1 MKKII
6 LIAVAALILIGGSIG
21 ATLFLTGAF
30 KKDAEA
36 QAADPAQQHGGSAP
50 AAPASAPAH
59 GGAPTA
65 APGGPTRAG
74 AVGLPAVYQAI
85 DPPFIVNFED
95 QGMLRYLQIG
105 LAIQTRIPAVGEA
118 ITTHM
123 PQIRNN
129 LIMLFADQKLE
140 RLTTNEGKEQL
151 RMQALTQIQAVLI
164 REIGYP
170 GVDAVY
176 FTIFVLQ

>member
-6 LIAVAALILIGGSIG
+6 LIAVAALVLIGGTIG
-21 ATLFLTGAF
+21 ATLFLTGALS
-30 KKDAEA
+30 KNTEA
-36 QAADPAQQHGGSAP
+36 QASSPTQQHGGSAP
-50 AAPASAPAH
+50 AAPVPAPAH
-59 GGAPTA
+59 GGAP
-65 APGGPTRAG
+65 APAHGGPAG
-74 AVGLPAVYQAI
+74 GVGLPAVYQAI

-95 QGMLRYLQIG
+95 QGILRYLQIG

-151 RMQALTQIQAVLI
+151 RMQALTQIQAVLT

>member
-1 MKKII
+1 MKIV
-6 LIAVAALILIGGSIG
+6 LIVVGVLILIGGSIG
-21 ATLFLTGAF
+21 ATLFLTGALN
-30 KKDAEA
+30 KSPEGQT
-36 QAADPAQQHGGSAP
+36 QAA
-50 AAPASAPAH
+50 APAH
-59 GGAPTA
+59 GA
-65 APGGPTRAG
+65 APAPAHSAAPAPAHGAAAAG
-74 AVGLPAVYQAI
+74 AAAIYQAI

-95 QGMLRYLQIG
+95 QGVLRYLQIG
-105 LAIQTRIPAVGEA
+105 LAAQTRLQPVADA
-118 ITTHM
+118 ITANM

-151 RMQALTQIQAVLI
+151 RMQALTQIQAVLTK
-164 REIGYP
+164 EIGYP

>member
-36 QAADPAQQHGGSAP
+36 QAAGPADQHGGPPAP
-50 AAPASAPAH
+50 AAH
-59 GGAPTA
+59 GGAPA
-65 APGGPTRAG
+65 AGAR
-74 AVGLPAVYQAI
+74 AVGLPSVYQAI

-95 QGMLRYLQIG
+95 QGILRYLQIG

-151 RMQALTQIQAVLI
+151 RMQALTQIQAVLT

>member
-36 QAADPAQQHGGSAP
+36 QAAGSADQHGGSAP
-50 AAPASAPAH
+50 AAPAAPAP
-59 GGAPTA
+59 GGAPV
-65 APGGPTRAG
+65 AG
-74 AVGLPAVYQAI
+74 VKPVGLPSIYQAI

-95 QGMLRYLQIG
+95 QGILRYLQIG

-151 RMQALTQIQAVLI
+151 RMQALTQIQAVLT

>member
-36 QAADPAQQHGGSAP
+36 QAAGPADQHGGSAP
-50 AAPASAPAH
+50 AAPAAPSGAPAPAH
-59 GGAPTA
+59 GGAPV
-65 APGGPTRAG
+65 AG
-74 AVGLPAVYQAI
+74 ARPVGLPAIYQTI

-95 QGMLRYLQIG
+95 QGILRYLQIG
-105 LAIQTRIPAVGEA
+105 LAAQTRIPAVGEA

-151 RMQALTQIQAVLI
+151 RMQALTQIQAVLT

>member
-30 KKDAEA
+30 KKDSEA
-36 QAADPAQQHGGSAP
+36 QASSPADQHGGSAP
-50 AAPASAPAH
+50 AAPAAPAAH
-59 GGAPTA
+59 GGVPAPA
-65 APGGPTRAG
+65 AGAR
-74 AVGLPAVYQAI
+74 AVGLPSVYQAI
-85 DPPFIVNFED
+85 DPPFIVNFDD

-129 LIMLFADQKLE
+129 LIMLFADQKLD

-151 RMQALTQIQAVLI
+151 RMQALTQIQAVLT